1 MVKVNTTAF
10 AEYEANPTSV
20 PPNAVAYRLAWT
32 AFESVCQVLT
42 LIPPLS
48 ALTFCR
54 VGGRHDPIHIPSPEK
69 QSMSL

>member
-1 MVKVNTTAF
+1 MANLTGF
-10 AEYEANPTSV
+10 ADYEANPVSV

-42 LIPPLS
+42 PISPLS
-48 ALTFCR
+48 TLTFCR

-69 QSMSL
+69 QSKSL